1 MASRK
6 IWCTDTHG
14 RTSQYLRCLSTI
26 SGGGYIC
33 YGRQFTG
40 LTSILLLLLLLL
52 FSLYSIGGGHL
63 FFVVL
68 SLLCCVVY
76 SALGCLCFIA
86 FYRVVLK
93 SVPSSG
99 RFLVI
104 RVNIIHG
111 RRRWEQHIFKREWF
125 MIFTYYYSNE
135 DIFQPT
141 FYPQSSS
148 LYTWLTFFAKL
159 LSRPPCR
166 YLFSWIEH
174 FLIYTS
180 FYVYAHWP
188 VNCAFIC
195 SLGPPLSIST

>member
-33 YGRQFTG
+33 YGRQFTM
-40 LTSILLLLLLLL
+40 LTSILLLL

-76 SALGCLCFIA
+76 SALGACLCFIA
-86 FYRVVLK
+86 FYRAVLK

-148 LYTWLTFFAKL
+148 LYMANFLCETFVSSAMQISIFVNRTFLDLYVLLRLRPLTCQL
-159 LSRPPCR
+159 CL
-166 YLFSWIEH
+166 YL
-174 FLIYTS
+174 
-180 FYVYAHWP
+180 
-188 VNCAFIC
+188 
-195 SLGPPLSIST
+195 